1 VIAVSSRTA
10 GHIRE
15 HAGPVLVMLL
25 LMVIAYHEV
34 PTHSLLINWDDQD
47 YISKNEAIRGFSLQN
62 LKMAFTSYYVGN
74 YAPVQI
80 ISYMLDYTLWGLKPF
95 GFLFANLVYHFLSGV
110 VLYSLLIR
118 QGFWRWGAFLGSA
131 LFLVHPVQVECVA
144 WASQRKTL
152 LAMLF
157 YLLAFH
163 AWLAYRENSD
173 GRARK
178 YYVASVVFFIAALL
192 AKSVAVIFPIML
204 VLYDFLMPP
213 GRRRLGDHVD
223 KLPYLGA
230 ALVVGLLAIMTQ
242 VADYGGGRVSY
253 PDNLA
258 LIPMTMLPV
267 LASYLSKLVWP
278 SPASLSIMYFP
289 PMRFDIDSAVVIS
302 AILAGLLLLLGLWM
316 YRKNRPCLFWYTL
329 FFLGLLPVSQVVPL
343 VTLMNDRYL
352 YFPMVGVAGVAALL
366 CSSARDL
373 ARGQKSYLIAA
384 GIACL
389 LLLGLLA
396 RASYERGKVW
406 QNTISLFSDAV
417 VKVPNQS
424 DPWSR
429 LAEGFV
435 AIGNLAAAQQ
445 YYERSASLGLLD
457 SEAKFN
463 LAQIYLDRNEFTNA
477 YNFIKSLEAEGEKF
491 KYTEFFLGEYYF
503 RTGSFQDAE
512 KHLRAYLAKSPDD
525 DGALMTLGQVY
536 VMTGN
541 REMARQYFAKAVMTG
556 KNNPVLYYA
565 LAGLESMENNIDQS
579 LAYLQKALSLGFN
592 KKEYLL
598 QDPQL
603 ENVRRDPR
611 FGTLISR
618 VPGS

>member
-1 VIAVSSRTA
+1 VIAVSSRA
-10 GHIRE
+10 SGYIRE
-15 HAGPVLVMLL
+15 HAGPVFVMLL
-25 LMVIAYHEV
+25 LMAIAYHEV

-47 YISKNEAIRGFSLQN
+47 YISKNQAIRGFSLQN
-62 LKMAFTSYYVGN
+62 LKLAFTSCYVGN

-110 VLYSLLIR
+110 ALYFLLIR
-118 QGFWRWGAFLGSA
+118 QGFWKWGALLGSA

-163 AWLAYRENSD
+163 AWLAFREKN
-173 GRARK
+173 GGCAK
-178 YYVASVVFFIAALL
+178 GYYTASMVLFIAALL
-192 AKSVAVIFPIML
+192 AKSVAVIFPVML
-204 VLYDFLMPP
+204 VLYDSLITP
-213 GRRRLGDHVD
+213 GRRRLGDYAD

-230 ALVVGLLAIMTQ
+230 ALVVGLLAVMTQ
-242 VADYGGGRVSY
+242 VPDYGGGRVSY

-289 PMRFDIDSAVVIS
+289 PMRYNIDAPVVIS
-302 AILAGLLLLLGLWM
+302 SLLGILLLLLALYL
-316 YRKNRPCLFWYTL
+316 YRKNRACLFWYTL
-329 FFLGLLPVSQVVPL
+329 FFLGLLPVSQVIPL

-352 YFPMVGVAGVAALL
+352 YFPMLGVAGVAALL
-366 CSSARDL
+366 CSSVKDSARV
-373 ARGQKSYLIAA
+373 QKSYRFAA
-384 GIACL
+384 GFACL
-389 LLLGLLA
+389 LVLGLLA

-406 QNTISLFSDAV
+406 QDTISLFSDAV

-435 AIGNLAAAQQ
+435 AIGNLATAQQ
-445 YYERSASLGLLD
+445 YYEQSASLGLLD

-463 LAQIYLDRNEFTNA
+463 LAQIYLDRSEFTKA
-477 YNFIKSLEAEGEKF
+477 YNFIKNLEAEGEKF
-491 KYTEFFLGEYYF
+491 KYTGFFLGEYYF
-503 RTGSFQDAE
+503 RTGSFRDAE
-512 KHLRAYLAKSPDD
+512 KHLFAYLEKAPAD

-536 VMTGN
+536 LFTGE
-541 REMARQYFAKAVMTG
+541 REKAREYFAKAVMTG
-556 KNNPVLYYA
+556 KDNPVLYYA
-565 LAGLESMENNIDQS
+565 MASLESVENNIEQS

-592 KKEYLL
+592 KTGHLL
-598 QDPQL
+598 QDPL
-603 ENVRRDPR
+603 LVNVRRDPR
-611 FGTLISR
+611 FRALISR
-618 VPGS
+618 IPGT